1 MDLRPVQLYS
11 NSAMHRP
18 TWRWVLTGLLLVLP
32 SALALSQPRTFS
44 LTQISHQFPSRG
56 LEFRVAFWRDVFT
69 RYGANQVVLHDTG
82 DLRLIYEVIEFRE
95 GAGRSR
101 AASRRQKRTV
111 RARMHRLAVAMN
123 RLRTHGPNPEN
134 PDAVQQRIL
143 KVVRSAGLQPTR
155 ALFRKLRHNI
165 HAQRGV
171 KEQFRKGII
180 RSGRYLQQMEAIFE
194 SHGLPKMLV
203 RLPHVES
210 SFNYASRSSKGAAG
224 IWQFMPRTGRAY
236 KLRVGRSV
244 DERLDPIA
252 ATDGAARYLKDAYRK
267 LGNWPLA
274 VTSYNHGQAGMARA
288 KRRHG
293 PNLPTIIDKYR
304 SRSFRYASKN
314 FYAEFLAAVEVS
326 QNYRAYFGPLAL
338 LEPLQFQEIYLE
350 KSVRV
355 RTFTA
360 IEGLSQNVLREYNP
374 QFKRRLWT
382 RSRVLPAGFK
392 LRVPAG
398 KAVEARVALAK
409 APAVRWRGAPAK
421 VPPDGY
427 RVRWGD
433 SLTVIA
439 RRFGTSVKAIQ
450 RLNDLDGTRIYTGQ
464 VLRIPGLRRASAG
477 QGDPSPSQS
486 AGGASTNSTASA
498 PERYR
503 VRRGDS
509 LSLIA
514 QRFGTS
520 VGAIKRMNGLRG
532 SRIHPGQVLKLSEP
546 PQVPKDSAGPGTTAS
561 AKTKAQPST
570 PQPPASQPRVYRV
583 RRGDSLITIARR
595 FGTSVGEIRRANRL
609 KGSRILAGQR
619 LQIPA
624 RATATAK
631 RRPSGAES
639 TSGTAKPAASIPA
652 NVRYRVRRGDSL
664 DAIAKKFGVSV
675 RQLRAANAIRGHL
688 IHPGQTL
695 TVPANGTNPKADK
708 Q

>member
-1 MDLRPVQLYS
+1 
-11 NSAMHRP
+11 MHRL
-18 TWRWVLTGLLLVLP
+18 TWLWVLTGLLLVIP
-32 SALALSQPRTFS
+32 SPLAQAQSPTFS
-44 LTQISHQFPSRG
+44 LTQISDRFPSRG
-56 LEFRVAFWRDVFT
+56 YEPRVAFWRAVFSK
-69 RYGANQVVLHDTG
+69 YGANQIILHDTD
-82 DLRLIYEVIEFRE
+82 DLRLIYEVVEFKE
-95 GAGRSR
+95 GFGRSR
-101 AASRRQKRTV
+101 AVSRRQRRTV
-111 RARMHRLAVAMN
+111 RARIHRLSVAMN
-123 RLRTHGPNPEN
+123 RLRTHGPDSEN
-134 PDAVQQRIL
+134 PDAVQRGIL

-171 KEQFRKGII
+171 KERFRKGII
-180 RSGRYLQQMEAIFE
+180 RSGRYLETMEAIFE
-194 SHGLPKMLV
+194 RHGLPKELV

-236 KLRVGRSV
+236 KLRVGRNV
-244 DERLDPIA
+244 DERLDPVA

-274 VTSYNHGQAGMARA
+274 ITSYNHGQAGMARA

-293 PNLPTIIDKYR
+293 PNLLTIIDKYR

-326 QNYRAYFGPLAL
+326 ENYRDYFGPLEL
-338 LEPLQFQEIYLE
+338 LQPHRYEEIDLD

-355 RTFTA
+355 STFTA
-360 IEGLSQNVLREYNP
+360 LEGLSRDILREYNP
-374 QFKRRLWT
+374 QFRRRLWT
-382 RSRVLPAGFK
+382 RSRVLPAGFT

-398 KAVEARVALAK
+398 KAAQARVALAK

-427 RVRWGD
+427 RIRPGD

-439 RRFGTSVKAIQ
+439 QRFGTSVKAIQ
-450 RLNDLDGTRIYTGQ
+450 RLNDLEGTRIYAGQ

-477 QGDPSPSQS
+477 RDGSARSQT
-486 AGGASTNSTASA
+486 AGRGAANSTSPAPAS
-498 PERYR
+498 YR

-520 VGAIKRMNGLRG
+520 VAAIRRMNGLRG

-546 PQVPKDSAGPGTTAS
+546 PRVPKQAGDPAPTAS
-561 AKTKAQPST
+561 AKAEVQPGSKQAPTTRAKAGASAPSA
-570 PQPPASQPRVYRV
+570 PAPASRPKLYRV
-583 RRGDSLITIARR
+583 RRGDSLTVIARR
-595 FGTSVGEIRRANRL
+595 FGTSVSEIRRANRL
-609 KGSRILAGQR
+609 RGTRIIVGQN
-619 LQIPA
+619 LKIPV
-624 RATATAK
+624 RATATAN
-631 RRPSGAES
+631 G
-639 TSGTAKPAASIPA
+639 
-652 NVRYRVRRGDSL
+652 RYRVRRGDSL
-664 DAIAKKFGVSV
+664 DAIAKRFGVSV
-675 RQLRAANAIRGHL
+675 RQLRTANAIRGHL

-695 TVPANGTNPKADK
+695 IVPTAAASPKANK
-708 Q
+708 R

>member
-1 MDLRPVQLYS
+1 MDFEPIQLYS
-11 NSAMHRP
+11 NSAMHRL
-18 TWRWVLTGLLLVLP
+18 TWPWVLTGLLLVTPL
-32 SALALSQPRTFS
+32 ALAQAQSPTFS
-44 LTQISHQFPSRG
+44 LTQIAHQFPSRG
-56 LEFRVAFWRDVFT
+56 YEPRVAFWRAVFT
-69 RYGANQVVLHDTG
+69 RYGANQVILHDTD
-82 DLRLIYEVIEFRE
+82 DLRLIYEVVEFKE
-95 GAGRSR
+95 GIGRSR
-101 AASRRQKRTV
+101 AASRRHRRTV
-111 RARMHRLAVAMN
+111 RARIHRLSVAMN

-134 PDAVQQRIL
+134 PDAVQRSIL

-155 ALFRKLRHNI
+155 ALFGKLRHNI

-171 KEQFRKGII
+171 KERFRKGII
-180 RSGRYLQQMEAIFE
+180 RSGRYLETMEAIFE
-194 SHGLPKMLV
+194 RHGLPKELV

-236 KLRVGRSV
+236 KLRVGRNV

-274 VTSYNHGQAGMARA
+274 ITSYNHGQAGMARA

-293 PNLPTIIDKYR
+293 PNLLNIIDKYQ

-314 FYAEFLAAVEVS
+314 FYPEFLAAVEVS
-326 QNYRAYFGPLAL
+326 ENYRTYFGPLEL
-338 LEPLQFQEIYLE
+338 LEPHRYQEIYLE
-350 KSVRV
+350 NSVRV

-360 IEGLSQNVLREYNP
+360 IEGLSQDLLREYNP

-398 KAVEARVALAK
+398 KAAETRLALAK

-427 RVRWGD
+427 RVRSGD

-439 RRFGTSVKAIQ
+439 RRFGTSVKAVQ
-450 RLNDLDGTRIYTGQ
+450 RLNDLEGTRIYAGQ
-464 VLRIPGLRRASAG
+464 VLRIPGLPRASAG
-477 QGDPSPSQS
+477 QGGSPRSQS
-486 AGGASTNSTASA
+486 AARAAPASAASA
-498 PERYR
+498 PESYR

-509 LSLIA
+509 LSVIA
-514 QRFGTS
+514 RRFGTT

-532 SRIHPGQVLKLSEP
+532 SRIHPGQVLKLSDS
-546 PQVPKDSAGPGTTAS
+546 PQVPKPPANPRPTTS
-561 AKTKAQPST
+561 AKAQAPPGS
-570 PQPPASQPRVYRV
+570 PQPPASQPKLYRV
-583 RRGDSLITIARR
+583 RRGDSLTIIARR

-609 KGSRILAGQR
+609 KGSRILAGQK
-619 LQIPA
+619 LKIPV
-624 RATATAK
+624 RAAANGNRQT
-631 RRPSGAES
+631 GA
-639 TSGTAKPAASIPA
+639 A
-652 NVRYRVRRGDSL
+652 NGRYRVRRGDSL
-664 DAIAKKFGVSV
+664 GSIARKFGVSV
-675 RQLRAANAIRGHL
+675 RQLRTANAIRGHL

-695 TVPANGTNPKADK
+695 IVPTNATTPKADK

>member
-101 AASRRQKRTV
+101 AASRRHRRTV
-111 RARMHRLAVAMN
+111 RARIHRLSVAMN

-171 KEQFRKGII
+171 KERFRKGII

-252 ATDGAARYLKDAYRK
+252 ATDAAARYLKDAYRK

-326 QNYRAYFGPLAL
+326 QNYRTYFGPLAL

-382 RSRVLPAGFK
+382 RSRVLPAGFNI
-392 LRVPAG
+392 RVPAG
-398 KAVEARVALAK
+398 IAQQVRVALAK

-619 LQIPA
+619 LKIPA

-631 RRPSGAES
+631 RQPSGAES

-652 NVRYRVRRGDSL
+652 IVRYRVRRGDSL

-695 TVPANGTNPKADK
+695 TVPANGTDPTADK

>member
-1 MDLRPVQLYS
+1 
-11 NSAMHRP
+11 
-18 TWRWVLTGLLLVLP
+18 
-32 SALALSQPRTFS
+32 
-44 LTQISHQFPSRG
+44 
-56 LEFRVAFWRDVFT
+56 
-69 RYGANQVVLHDTG
+69 
-82 DLRLIYEVIEFRE
+82 
-95 GAGRSR
+95 
-101 AASRRQKRTV
+101 
-111 RARMHRLAVAMN
+111 MHRLAVAMN

-171 KEQFRKGII
+171 KERFRKGII

-314 FYAEFLAAVEVS
+314 FYAEFLAAIEVS

-619 LQIPA
+619 LKIPV

-631 RRPSGAES
+631 RQPSGAES

-652 NVRYRVRRGDSL
+652 IVRYRVRRGDSL

-695 TVPANGTNPKADK
+695 TVPANGTDPTADK

>member
-1 MDLRPVQLYS
+1 MYS
-11 NSAMHRP
+11 ISVMHRL
-18 TWRWVLTGLLLVLP
+18 TWLWVLTGLLLVIP
-32 SALALSQPRTFS
+32 SSPAQAQSPTFS
-44 LTQISHQFPSRG
+44 LNQIADRFPSRG
-56 LEFRVAFWRDVFT
+56 YEPRVAFWRDVFT
-69 RYGANQVVLHDTG
+69 RYGANQVILHDTD
-82 DLRLIYEVIEFRE
+82 DLRLIYEVVEFKE
-95 GAGRSR
+95 GVGRSR
-101 AASRRQKRTV
+101 AASRRHRRTV
-111 RARMHRLAVAMN
+111 RARIHRLSVAMN
-123 RLRTHGPNPEN
+123 RLRTHGPNPKN
-134 PDAVQQRIL
+134 PDAVQRSIL
-143 KVVRSAGLQPTR
+143 KVVRSAGLQPSR

-171 KEQFRKGII
+171 KERFRKGII
-180 RSGRYLQQMEAIFE
+180 RSGRYLETMEAIFE
-194 SHGLPKMLV
+194 RHGLPKELV

-236 KLRVGRSV
+236 KLRVGRNI

-274 VTSYNHGQAGMARA
+274 ITSYNHGQAGIARA

-293 PNLPTIIDKYR
+293 PNLLTIIDKYR

-326 QNYRAYFGPLAL
+326 ENYRTYFGPLEL
-338 LEPLQFQEIYLE
+338 MEPHRYQEIYLD
-350 KSVRV
+350 KSVHA

-360 IEGLSQNVLREYNP
+360 IEGLSRDVLREYNP

-382 RSRVLPAGFK
+382 RTRVLPAGFN
-392 LRVPAG
+392 LRIPAA
-398 KAVEARVALAK
+398 KAEEARVALAK

-427 RVRWGD
+427 RIRRGD
-433 SLTVIA
+433 SLGAIA

-450 RLNDLDGTRIYTGQ
+450 RLNDLEGTRIYAGQ

-477 QGDPSPSQS
+477 QGGSSGS
-486 AGGASTNSTASA
+486 RTAGGASANSASPA
-498 PERYR
+498 PASYR

-509 LSLIA
+509 LSRIA

-520 VGAIKRMNGLRG
+520 VGAIRRMNGLRG
-532 SRIHPGQVLKLSEP
+532 SRIHPGQVLKLSESP
-546 PQVPKDSAGPGTTAS
+546 PAPKQAAGPDPTAS
-561 AKTKAQPST
+561 AKATAQPGST
-570 PQPPASQPRVYRV
+570 QAPASRAKAAAAAPSTQAPAAQPKLYRV
-583 RRGDSLITIARR
+583 RRGDSLTIIARR
-595 FGTSVGEIRRANRL
+595 FGTSIGEIRRANRL
-609 KGSRILAGQR
+609 KGSRILVGQK
-619 LQIPA
+619 LKIPV
-624 RATATAK
+624 RATAQANRQTA
-631 RRPSGAES
+631 GA
-639 TSGTAKPAASIPA
+639 A
-652 NVRYRVRRGDSL
+652 NGRYRVRRGDSL
-664 DAIAKKFGVSV
+664 GAIAKKFGVSV

-695 TVPANGTNPKADK
+695 IVPTNATTPKTDR

>member
-1 MDLRPVQLYS
+1 M
-11 NSAMHRP
+11 
-18 TWRWVLTGLLLVLP
+18 
-32 SALALSQPRTFS
+32 
-44 LTQISHQFPSRG
+44 
-56 LEFRVAFWRDVFT
+56 
-69 RYGANQVVLHDTG
+69 
-82 DLRLIYEVIEFRE
+82 
-95 GAGRSR
+95 
-101 AASRRQKRTV
+101 
-111 RARMHRLAVAMN
+111 
-123 RLRTHGPNPEN
+123 
-134 PDAVQQRIL
+134 
-143 KVVRSAGLQPTR
+143 
-155 ALFRKLRHNI
+155 
-165 HAQRGV
+165 
-171 KEQFRKGII
+171 KERFRKGII

-314 FYAEFLAAVEVS
+314 FYAEFLAAIEVS

-382 RSRVLPAGFK
+382 RSRVLPAGFNI
-392 LRVPAG
+392 RVPAG
-398 KAVEARVALAK
+398 IAQQVRVALAK

-619 LQIPA
+619 LKIPV

-631 RRPSGAES
+631 RQPSGAES

-652 NVRYRVRRGDSL
+652 IVRYRVRRGDSL

-695 TVPANGTNPKADK
+695 TVPANGTDPTADK

>member
-1 MDLRPVQLYS
+1 M
-11 NSAMHRP
+11 
-18 TWRWVLTGLLLVLP
+18 
-32 SALALSQPRTFS
+32 
-44 LTQISHQFPSRG
+44 
-56 LEFRVAFWRDVFT
+56 
-69 RYGANQVVLHDTG
+69 
-82 DLRLIYEVIEFRE
+82 
-95 GAGRSR
+95 
-101 AASRRQKRTV
+101 
-111 RARMHRLAVAMN
+111 
-123 RLRTHGPNPEN
+123 
-134 PDAVQQRIL
+134 
-143 KVVRSAGLQPTR
+143 
-155 ALFRKLRHNI
+155 
-165 HAQRGV
+165 
-171 KEQFRKGII
+171 
-180 RSGRYLQQMEAIFE
+180 
-194 SHGLPKMLV
+194 
-203 RLPHVES
+203 
-210 SFNYASRSSKGAAG
+210 
-224 IWQFMPRTGRAY
+224 
-236 KLRVGRSV
+236 
-244 DERLDPIA
+244 
-252 ATDGAARYLKDAYRK
+252 
-267 LGNWPLA
+267 A

-293 PNLPTIIDKYR
+293 PNLLNVIAKYK

-314 FYAEFLAAVEVS
+314 FYAEFLAAIEVS

-338 LEPLQFQEIYLE
+338 LEPLQYQEIYLD
-350 KSVRV
+350 KSVRLK
-355 RTFTA
+355 TFTA

-374 QFKRRLWT
+374 KFKRRLWT
-382 RSRVLPAGFK
+382 RSRVLPAGFNI
-392 LRVPAG
+392 RVPAG
-398 KAVEARVALAK
+398 KAQQARVALAK

-464 VLRIPGLRRASAG
+464 VLRIPGLRQASAG

-695 TVPANGTNPKADK
+695 TVPANGTNPTADK

>member
-1 MDLRPVQLYS
+1 
-11 NSAMHRP
+11 MHRL
-18 TWRWVLTGLLLVLP
+18 TWLWVLTGLLLVIP
-32 SALALSQPRTFS
+32 SSPAQAQSPTFS
-44 LTQISHQFPSRG
+44 LNQIADRFPSRG
-56 LEFRVAFWRDVFT
+56 FEPRVAFWRDVFSK
-69 RYGANQVVLHDTG
+69 YGANRIILHDTD
-82 DLRLIYEVIEFRE
+82 DLRLIYEVVEFKE
-95 GAGRSR
+95 GFGRSR
-101 AASRRQKRTV
+101 AASRRQRRTV
-111 RARMHRLAVAMN
+111 RARIHRLSVAMN
-123 RLRTHGPNPEN
+123 RLRTHGPDPEN
-134 PDAVQQRIL
+134 PDAVQRGIL
-143 KVVRSAGLQPTR
+143 KVIRSAGLQPTR

-171 KEQFRKGII
+171 KERFRNGII
-180 RSGRYLQQMEAIFE
+180 RSGRYLETMESIFE
-194 SHGLPKMLV
+194 KHGLPKELV

-236 KLRVGRSV
+236 KMRVGRNV

-274 VTSYNHGQAGMARA
+274 ITSYNHGQAGMARA

-293 PNLPTIIDKYR
+293 PNLLNIIDKYR

-326 QNYRAYFGPLAL
+326 ENYRTYFGPLEL
-338 LEPLQFQEIYLE
+338 LEPHRYREIYLD

-360 IEGLSQNVLREYNP
+360 IEGLSQDLLREYNP

-382 RSRVLPAGFK
+382 RTRILPAGFN
-392 LRVPAG
+392 LRIPAA
-398 KAVEARVALAK
+398 KAEEARVALAK

-427 RVRWGD
+427 RIRSGD

-439 RRFGTSVKAIQ
+439 QRFGTSVKAIQ
-450 RLNDLDGTRIYTGQ
+450 RLNELEGTRIYAGQ
-464 VLRIPGLRRASAG
+464 VLRIPGLRRDSAG
-477 QGDPSPSQS
+477 QGGS
-486 AGGASTNSTASA
+486 ARSRAAAASA
-498 PERYR
+498 NSSSPAPESYR

-509 LSLIA
+509 LSVIA

-520 VGAIKRMNGLRG
+520 VAAIRRMNGLRG
-532 SRIHPGQVLKLSEP
+532 SRIHPGQVLKLSES
-546 PQVPKDSAGPGTTAS
+546 PKGPKQAAGPDRTVSAEAEATAQRGS
-561 AKTKAQPST
+561 KQT
-570 PQPPASQPRVYRV
+570 PASQAKAGAAARSAPAPASRPTLYRV
-583 RRGDSLITIARR
+583 RRGDSLTVIARR

-609 KGSRILAGQR
+609 KGSRILVGQK
-619 LQIPA
+619 LKIPV
-624 RATATAK
+624 RATANGNRERA
-631 RRPSGAES
+631 GGES
-639 TSGTAKPAASIPA
+639 TSGAA
-652 NVRYRVRRGDSL
+652 NGRYRVRRGDSL
-664 DAIAKKFGVSV
+664 DSIARKFGVSV
-675 RQLRAANAIRGHL
+675 RQLRTANAIRGHL

-695 TVPANGTNPKADK
+695 IVPTNATTPKADK

>member
-1 MDLRPVQLYS
+1 MRRL
-11 NSAMHRP
+11 
-18 TWRWVLTGLLLVLP
+18 TWLWVLTGLLLVIP
-32 SALALSQPRTFS
+32 SSPAQAQSPNFS
-44 LTQISHQFPSRG
+44 LTQIADRFPSKG
-56 LEFRVAFWRDVFT
+56 LEPRVAFWRAVFT
-69 RYGANQVVLHDTG
+69 QYGANQVVLHDTD
-82 DLRLIYEVIEFRE
+82 DLRLIYEVVEFKD
-95 GAGRSR
+95 GVGRSR
-101 AASRRQKRTV
+101 AASRRQRRTV
-111 RARMHRLAVAMN
+111 RARKHRLSVAMN

-134 PDAVQQRIL
+134 PDAVQRGIL
-143 KVVRSAGLQPTR
+143 KVIRSAGLQPTPG
-155 ALFRKLRHNI
+155 LFRKLRNNI

-171 KEQFRKGII
+171 KERFRKGII
-180 RSGRYLQQMEAIFE
+180 RSGRYLATMEAIFE
-194 SHGLPKMLV
+194 KHGLPKELV

-236 KLRVGRSV
+236 KLRVGRSI

-293 PNLPTIIDKYR
+293 PNLVTIIDKYR

-326 QNYRAYFGPLAL
+326 ENYRNYFGPLELMA
-338 LEPLQFQEIYLE
+338 PLSYQDIHLD

-355 RTFTA
+355 TTFTA
-360 IEGLSQNVLREYNP
+360 IEGLSQDVLRQYNP
-374 QFKRRLWT
+374 QFRRRLWT
-382 RSRVLPAGFK
+382 RSRVLPAGFT
-392 LRVPAG
+392 LRIPAG
-398 KAVEARVALAK
+398 RADQARVALAK

-427 RVRWGD
+427 RIRSGD

-439 RRFGTSVKAIQ
+439 QRFGTSVKAIQ
-450 RLNDLDGTRIYTGQ
+450 RLNDLEGTRIYAGQ

-477 QGDPSPSQS
+477 QDSSSRPGAARQSSASPP
-486 AGGASTNSTASA
+486 
-498 PERYR
+498 PESYR

-514 QRFGTS
+514 RRFGTS
-520 VGAIKRMNGLRG
+520 VTAIKRMNGLRG
-532 SRIHPGQVLKLSEP
+532 ARIHPGQVLKLSERAKDP
-546 PQVPKDSAGPGTTAS
+546 EKTAVPAPAAS
-561 AKTKAQPST
+561 AKAGAPSPQA
-570 PQPPASQPRVYRV
+570 PQPTQYRV
-583 RRGDSLITIARR
+583 RRGDSLTVIARR

-609 KGSRILAGQR
+609 KGSRILVGQR
-619 LQIPA
+619 LTIPV
-624 RATATAK
+624 RAAANGNRQTAG
-631 RRPSGAES
+631 SQS
-639 TSGTAKPAASIPA
+639 TSGTA
-652 NVRYRVRRGDSL
+652 NGRYRVRRGDSL
-664 DAIAKKFGVSV
+664 GSIARKFGVSV
-675 RQLRAANAIRGHL
+675 RQLRAANSIRGHL

-695 TVPANGTNPKADK
+695 VVPTNAATPKADK

>member
-1 MDLRPVQLYS
+1 
-11 NSAMHRP
+11 
-18 TWRWVLTGLLLVLP
+18 
-32 SALALSQPRTFS
+32 
-44 LTQISHQFPSRG
+44 
-56 LEFRVAFWRDVFT
+56 
-69 RYGANQVVLHDTG
+69 
-82 DLRLIYEVIEFRE
+82 
-95 GAGRSR
+95 
-101 AASRRQKRTV
+101 
-111 RARMHRLAVAMN
+111 MN

-171 KEQFRKGII
+171 KERFRKGII

-314 FYAEFLAAVEVS
+314 FYAEFLAAIEVS

-382 RSRVLPAGFK
+382 RSRVLPAGFNI
-392 LRVPAG
+392 RVPAG
-398 KAVEARVALAK
+398 IAQQVRVALAK

-619 LQIPA
+619 LKIPV

-631 RRPSGAES
+631 RQPSGAES

-652 NVRYRVRRGDSL
+652 IVRYRVRRGDSL

-695 TVPANGTNPKADK
+695 TVPANGTDPTADK